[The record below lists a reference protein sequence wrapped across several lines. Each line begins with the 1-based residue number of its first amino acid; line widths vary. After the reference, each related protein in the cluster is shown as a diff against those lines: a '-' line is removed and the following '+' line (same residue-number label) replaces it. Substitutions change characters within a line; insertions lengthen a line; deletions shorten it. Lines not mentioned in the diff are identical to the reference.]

1 MSISIY
7 DQLIAPAKHGLTNL
21 DKMLTIGEKYAA
33 DNSID
38 PALLVQARL
47 HLSML
52 PLVFQVRIATDIV
65 KGAAARLT
73 GTPIPKW
80 EDDEETMAD
89 LHARVKKAQ
98 DFLGTFKP
106 QQFEGSEKRKIELK
120 LRQQEVTFKGT
131 DYITTFVIP
140 NFYFHLTTAYA
151 ILRNK
156 GVPLGKADFLGD
168 IL

>member
-1 MSISIY
+1 VSISIY
-7 DQLIAPAKHGLTNL
+7 DQLIVPARHGLANL
-21 DKMLTIGEKYAA
+21 DNMLKIAEKHAGEN
-33 DNSID
+33 DID
-38 PALLVQARL
+38 TALLVQARL

-73 GTPIPKW
+73 GSAIPSW
-80 EDDEETMAD
+80 ADDEESMDD
-89 LHARVKKAQ
+89 LHARIGKALAY
-98 DFLGTFKP
+98 LGTFKP
-106 QQFEGSEKRKIELK
+106 DQFDGSEKRRVELR
-120 LRQQEVTFKGT
+120 LRQQEVSFKGT
-131 DYITTFVIP
+131 DYITRFVIP